1 MLKRHLEELKRITNS
16 IPKKYLSAL
25 VVEKELTPVI
35 RSMVAK
41 ASVDED
47 ISSVKRERFKHLLQ
61 SGLLDKKKPEV
72 DTNVEKKI
80 DAYVEE
86 EIARAVRLGR
96 LPDPKTDPQFH
107 LFNKKKQKWIRK
119 HINKNK

>member
-16 IPKKYLSAL
+16 IPQKYLSAL
-25 VVEKELTPVI
+25 MVEKELTPVI
-35 RSMVAK
+35 RSIVDK
-41 ASVDED
+41 ATIDED
-47 ISSVKRERFKHLLQ
+47 IPLAKRKRFKHLLQ

-72 DTNVEKKI
+72 DVNIEKKI

-107 LFNKKKQKWIRK
+107 LFNKKKKKWIRK
-119 HINKNK
+119 LTNKNK